1 MTSFAKRLLVPAVVL
16 LGVVALMRDAQADLS
31 PKVIKALKGQLIVS
45 DGPVEQGASDKD
57 TVAAYKAARK
67 KEIKGE
73 ANADDVQ
80 TWNFHYT
87 AFLKKKGFT
96 SLTMQFLVDGKLAG
110 DRRLEGVDASL
121 TVLEGDISITEDD
134 GPSRGKKYTLK
145 LVGDSK
151 GKDVLLATTTL
162 TME

>member
-16 LGVVALMRDAQADLS
+16 LGVVALVGDAQADLS

-45 DGPVEQGASDKD
+45 DGPVEPGASDKD

-73 ANADDVQ
+73 PNADDVQ
-80 TWNFHYT
+80 MWSFHYT

-96 SLTMQFLVDGKLAG
+96 SLTLQFLVDGKLAG
-110 DRRLEGVDASL
+110 DRRLQGVDPSL

-134 GPSRGKKYTLK
+134 GPARGKKYTLK
-145 LVGDSK
+145 LVGESK